1 MSKSVKLD
9 AALVDDARGAAAL
22 HSRSLAGQ
30 IAHWAR
36 IGRAVER
43 SGSFD
48 HARLSRVLAG
58 EAETTALT
66 PEEKAVWS
74 ERFLA
79 RMEESGSKEE
89 AAFAALRASGVAV
102 GLDAEG
108 RVVVAGAEDEASPG
122 A

>member
-9 AALVDDARGAAAL
+9 ATLVDDARGAAAL

-36 IGRAVER
+36 IGRAIER
-43 SGSFD
+43 SGSFE

-58 EAETTALT
+58 EAETATLTA
-66 PEEKAVWS
+66 EEKAVWS

-79 RMEESGSKEE
+79 QVAEPGPAEEE
-89 AAFAALRASGVAV
+89 AFAALRASDAAV

-108 RVVVAGAEDEASPG
+108 RVVVASAEDEASPR